1 MAVRPLREHLILLL
15 AIASHVSKQTQEHHL
30 AKLDL
35 SVREQVALNAIAEGA
50 PNQLTIARR
59 SGLDKSTLTPV
70 LDQLERKK
78 LIDRRLDPDDRRA
91 RIVTMTDAGR
101 RILTRSS
108 RTTTEIEEDLLAD
121 LTPDEQGQF
130 RAMLQR
136 IVEGRMAGMSVPG
149 SCL

>member
-91 RIVTMTDAGR
+91 RIVTITDAGR
-101 RILTRSS
+101 RILTRSG

-136 IVEGRMAGMSVPG
+136 IVEGRMAGISVPG